1 MLNINT
7 KLVSGKNN
15 LKQQKQ
21 QSFGM
26 NPINQTRRIASSTN
40 IYLPSNL
47 PRLSNNVQNSIN
59 NQTNTDSLN
68 LSQNCSNIELVDIIV
83 EQSQK
88 IDTKKTKTKNKN
100 MYAWMDKEADA
111 YFDEKAGTCA
121 KIGACIPF
129 IGGFVM
135 LFSDLKRRRTKGL
148 DSIYGVPQYIETPK
162 PKTWPHN
169 VLNLLSF
176 LHFTVIGSVIATPL
190 TICTI
195 NCLDN
200 IQKQS
205 LKESYREA
213 SKLEKETKKQET
225 EDETILRHAEAEADY
240 WEKVAK
246 SNISTIEKALQ
257 Y

>member
-7 KLVSGKNN
+7 NFVSGRNN
-15 LKQQKQ
+15 TKQQKQ

-26 NPINQTRRIASSTN
+26 NPVNQARRIASSTN
-40 IYLPSNL
+40 IYLRSNL

-59 NQTNTDSLN
+59 NQTNTDTLN
-68 LSQNCSNIELVDIIV
+68 LSQNGSNIELVEV
-83 EQSQK
+83 V
-88 IDTKKTKTKNKN
+88 IDQNKKTDTTKRKTKKVNI
-100 MYAWMDKEADA
+100 YSRMDKEADA
-111 YFDEKAGTCA
+111 YFDKKAGTCA
-121 KIGACIPF
+121 KVGACIPF

-135 LFSDLKRRRTKGL
+135 LFSDLKRRRTKEL
-148 DSIYGVPQYIETPK
+148 DSIYDVPQYIETPK

-213 SKLEKETKKQET
+213 SKIEKATKKQEPPEQT
-225 EDETILRHAEAEADY
+225 RLRHAEAEANY

-246 SNISTIEKALQ
+246 SDISTIEKALH

>member
-1 MLNINT
+1 MI
-7 KLVSGKNN
+7 KLTNKQNN
-15 LKQQKQ
+15 K
-21 QSFGM
+21 SFGM
-26 NPINQTRRIASSTN
+26 NPATTSQKILNKTNTSLSSTV
-40 IYLPSNL
+40 SG
-47 PRLSNNVQNSIN
+47 LSTDVIN
-59 NQTNTDSLN
+59 NFNNRIRVDSDSLN
-68 LSQNCSNIELVDIIV
+68 LSQNGSNIELVEV
-83 EQSQK
+83 V
-88 IDTKKTKTKNKN
+88 IDQNKKTDTTKRKTKKVNI
-100 MYAWMDKEADA
+100 YSRMDKEADA
-111 YFDEKAGTCA
+111 YFDKKAGTCT

-135 LFSDLKRRRTKGL
+135 SLSDLKRSRTKEL

-169 VLNLLSF
+169 VLDLLSF

-213 SKLEKETKKQET
+213 SKIEKATKKQET
-225 EDETILRHAEAEADY
+225 PEQTKLRHAEAEADY

-246 SNISTIEKALQ
+246 SDIPTIENALH